1 MMDFEKLKKIR
12 NIGFIHEIGFELTEI
27 REGYAKGELNLTS
40 MHKNPIGS
48 THGGVIFSIA
58 DTVGGAAATSRGRA
72 ITTLSANINYLSPA
86 MNCEKLICEAREIKT
101 GKRVCVYEMTVTN
114 EFDKMIAVTTITYF
128 YLDKNVG
135 LPLNEEE

>member
-1 MMDFEKLKKIR
+1 
-12 NIGFIHEIGFELTEI
+12 
-27 REGYAKGELNLTS
+27 
-40 MHKNPIGS
+40 MHK
-48 THGGVIFSIA
+48 HGGDIYSNKNMIDF
-58 DTVGGAAATSRGRA
+58 
-72 ITTLSANINYLSPA
+72 SANINYLSPA

-114 EFDKMIAVTTITYF
+114 EFDKVIAVTTITYF